1 MRVEMKSNFGRV
13 EYTAYVRKRWCW

>member
-1 MRVEMKSNFGRV
+1 MKSNFGRV